1 MFTGV
6 PELKTAYREAIEEN
20 GRRLGGQRP
29 NQQLTK
35 GHLNPSAI
43 NSFDTKFMIATYT
56 FTNAVPQFAASNC
69 YLTKFEKKVEDYAKE
84 NCGQRDGTLYLLTGR
99 SENGLLIRE
108 GKAVQDSTNQIP
120 KPFLTDMFVD
130 GTIRLVTPRSIW
142 TAVCCI
148 WQVPGEEKR
157 AESFAVMS
165 NNQDKRSNVHQTEM
179 SVPELEELLVTP
191 HDAEVN
197 LFPGEEECRRPENYL
212 HYEESIDENRL
223 FRVKKI
229 SQKPWITRDVKNCPP
244 LWHTRVSMVTR
255 RWNDNE
261 ISLKKTL
268 EPNCFFMYRQ
278 LLMVNS
284 KTAAPVTESRLTSV
298 HSYPCQSALIKSY
311 QFLFTRILADPFQST
326 IVRTSLVRSF

>member
-20 GRRLGGQRP
+20 GRRLRGRSP

-43 NSFDTKFMIATYT
+43 NSFDKKFMIATYT
-56 FTNAVPQFAASNC
+56 FTNAVPQFAASNF
-69 YLTKFEKKVEDYAKE
+69 YLTNFEKKVE
-84 NCGQRDGTLYLLTGR
+84 
-99 SENGLLIRE
+99 E

-120 KPFLTDMFVD
+120 KPFLTDTFVQ

-148 WQVPGEEKR
+148 WQLPGEEKR

-179 SVPELEELLVTP
+179 SVRELEVLLVTP

-223 FRVKKI
+223 F
-229 SQKPWITRDVKNCPP
+229 
-244 LWHTRVSMVTR
+244 
-255 RWNDNE
+255 
-261 ISLKKTL
+261 
-268 EPNCFFMYRQ
+268 
-278 LLMVNS
+278 
-284 KTAAPVTESRLTSV
+284 
-298 HSYPCQSALIKSY
+298 
-311 QFLFTRILADPFQST
+311 
-326 IVRTSLVRSF
+326 

>member
-20 GRRLGGQRP
+20 GRRLRGRSP

-108 GKAVQDSTNQIP
+108 GKAVQDSTNQIL
-120 KPFLTDMFVD
+120 KPFLTDTFVQ

-229 SQKPWITRDVKNCPP
+229 SQKP
-244 LWHTRVSMVTR
+244 
-255 RWNDNE
+255 
-261 ISLKKTL
+261 
-268 EPNCFFMYRQ
+268 
-278 LLMVNS
+278 
-284 KTAAPVTESRLTSV
+284 
-298 HSYPCQSALIKSY
+298 
-311 QFLFTRILADPFQST
+311 
-326 IVRTSLVRSF
+326 

>member
-1 MFTGV
+1 
-6 PELKTAYREAIEEN
+6 
-20 GRRLGGQRP
+20 
-29 NQQLTK
+29 
-35 GHLNPSAI
+35 
-43 NSFDTKFMIATYT
+43 MIATYT

-120 KPFLTDMFVD
+120 KPFLTEMFVD

-165 NNQDKRSNVHQTEM
+165 NNQDRRSNVHQTEM

-197 LFPGEEECRRPENYL
+197 LFPGEEECRRLENYL
-212 HYEESIDENRL
+212 HYEGSIDENRL
-223 FRVKKI
+223 FRVK
-229 SQKPWITRDVKNCPP
+229 
-244 LWHTRVSMVTR
+244 
-255 RWNDNE
+255 
-261 ISLKKTL
+261 
-268 EPNCFFMYRQ
+268 
-278 LLMVNS
+278 
-284 KTAAPVTESRLTSV
+284 
-298 HSYPCQSALIKSY
+298 
-311 QFLFTRILADPFQST
+311 
-326 IVRTSLVRSF
+326 

>member
-6 PELKTAYREAIEEN
+6 PELKTAYKEAIDEN
-20 GRRLGGQRP
+20 GRRLGGRSP

-43 NSFDTKFMIATYT
+43 NSFDKKFMIATYT
-56 FTNAVPQFAASNC
+56 FTNAVPQFAASNF
-69 YLTKFEKKVEDYAKE
+69 YLTSFEKKVEDYAKD
-84 NCGQRDGTLYLLTGR
+84 NCGQSDGTLYLLTGR
-99 SENGLLIRE
+99 SENGVLIRE

-120 KPFLTDMFVD
+120 KPFLTDMFVQ

-148 WQVPGEEKR
+148 WQVTSEKKR

-165 NNQDKRSNVHQTEM
+165 NNQDKRKNVNKKEM
-179 SVPELEELLVTP
+179 SVRELEELLAS

-223 FRVKKI
+223 F
-229 SQKPWITRDVKNCPP
+229 
-244 LWHTRVSMVTR
+244 
-255 RWNDNE
+255 
-261 ISLKKTL
+261 
-268 EPNCFFMYRQ
+268 
-278 LLMVNS
+278 
-284 KTAAPVTESRLTSV
+284 
-298 HSYPCQSALIKSY
+298 
-311 QFLFTRILADPFQST
+311 
-326 IVRTSLVRSF
+326 